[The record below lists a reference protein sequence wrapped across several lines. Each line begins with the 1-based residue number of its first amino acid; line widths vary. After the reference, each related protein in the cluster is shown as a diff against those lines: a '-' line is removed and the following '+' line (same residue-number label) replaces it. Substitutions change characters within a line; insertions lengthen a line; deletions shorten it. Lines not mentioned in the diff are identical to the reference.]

1 MREVKKQLL
10 KQHFKAMEAVLDMLG
25 RERAWLGRKLGD
37 QEARN
42 SFWGPHATS
51 QLFIL
56 IQQPFPESLAS
67 LSATSLG

>member
-1 MREVKKQLL
+1 ML

-56 IQQPFPESLAS
+56 IQQPFPKSLAS
-67 LSATSLG
+67 LSATPLG